1 MALPQRILFPPE
13 EICMDWQQR
22 QRPGAGLCNLGSTCY
37 INVILQC
44 LTYTPPLA
52 NYLLSRDHSQLCHRQ
67 GFCMMCIMEAHVRK
81 VLRSSANVIWP
92 RAVVRDLKFIGEEFE
107 PDMAGD
113 AYEFLRCA
121 LEAMQRACL
130 SGSSGVDISS
140 QTTTIIHQIF
150 GGFLKS
156 RVICLRCQAVSDS
169 YKAFLHVLLDI
180 KAPSSLTTALEDF
193 VTPKKLDGK
202 YCFKCSKCEKRVT
215 ASKRVTVHCVPK
227 VFTVCL
233 ERAADHTGK
242 KISKIVEYPEY
253 LDLRPYMSDTA
264 GEPLLYSLYALVV
277 HSGDTCLDG
286 HFFCYTKASNGLW
299 YKMDD
304 ESVDNCG
311 IHTVLRQQA
320 YLLFYARCSDLKM
333 GGMVASS
340 LTPSYAHPFLSQWQA
355 SSEQAGS
362 AGTHDPPGRTMS
374 MNCQRTS
381 ARKRIQSR
389 SLQWG
394 NDHCSW
400 FMNSSS
406 SNNSTGRKRKRTS
419 PPGRDHALKDSTA
432 SGPFNRSC
440 WQAPAPSATWVQH
453 LPRQREQSQSSQQ
466 GYDLCRRFVETTD
479 YHQSVRRRSW
489 WKRSPPHC
497 DQNLKNDPPEGS
509 LNASSKRASA
519 PCAAQEQCL
528 PRQREQSRS
537 QWGYDLRR
545 RFVEITDYHQSA
557 KRRRKHSFGTSKQKR
572 QS

>member
-1 MALPQRILFPPE
+1 MYLLVLFTLQSGKRKTTVLSHLIKYNFSAVIAEGMALPQRILFPPE

-67 GFCMMCIMEAHVRK
+67 GFCMMCVMEGHVRK
-81 VLRSSANVIWP
+81 VLRSSASVIWP
-92 RAVVRDLKFIGEEFE
+92 RAVVRDLKLIGEEFE

-130 SGSSGVDISS
+130 SGSSDIDISS

-156 RVICLRCQAVSDS
+156 RVTCLRCQAVSVS

-180 KAPSSLTTALEDF
+180 KVRGLAIVHFNTLLHCISR
-193 VTPKKLDGK
+193 
-202 YCFKCSKCEKRVT
+202 CEKKVT
-215 ASKRVTVHCVPK
+215 VSKRVTVHHVPK

-311 IHTVLRQQA
+311 SRVQNKFPFPGFAVCLLILLGVSVIGDNFSLFTSVLSI
-320 YLLFYARCSDLKM
+320 L
-333 GGMVASS
+333 
-340 LTPSYAHPFLSQWQA
+340 SYAIPVLVLLGFRVLWGT

-362 AGTHDPPGRTMS
+362 TATHSQSGSTMS
-374 MNCQRTS
+374 MQRTS
-381 ARKRIQSR
+381 AREKSQTR

-400 FMNSSS
+400 FMNSTD
-406 SNNSTGRKRKRTS
+406 SNNSIGRKRKRTS
-419 PPGRDHALKDSTA
+419 PPGCDHAFKDGTT

-440 WQAPAPSATWVQH
+440 QWAPAPSAASVQH
-453 LPRQREQSQSSQQ
+453 L
-466 GYDLCRRFVETTD
+466 DLLA
-479 YHQSVRRRSW
+479 
-489 WKRSPPHC
+489 P
-497 DQNLKNDPPEGS
+497 
-509 LNASSKRASA
+509 NASSKRATA
-519 PCAAQEQCL
+519 REQPL
-528 PRQREQSRS
+528 LRQREQGRS
-537 QWGYDLRR
+537 PQQGYDLRR

-557 KRRRKHSFGTSKQKR
+557 KRRRKHSFGTKR
-572 QS
+572 QKSQSQN